1 MSVATDLSRLLP
13 PPVCEGRVQ
22 VALLCPPRG
31 RDAGGRGQVV
41 LRLPV
46 PHTHQGEHHAELGFV
61 ASEKCK
67 ARLDLD
73 FRMSSVCSYQKKSTL
88 SVYKL
93 KDCVVHLYIFLMHK
107 METFGFELINSMIKL
122 IRKHFLLN
130 DILTKHCMIF

>member
-1 MSVATDLSRLLP
+1 MGIATDLSRLLP

-46 PHTHQGEHHAELGFV
+46 PHTHQGEHHAQSSFV

-67 ARLDLD
+67 AGLDLD

-88 SVYKL
+88 VCTYCIL
-93 KDCVVHLYIFLMHK
+93 KDYVVHLYIYH
-107 METFGFELINSMIKL
+107 
-122 IRKHFLLN
+122 RKYH
-130 DILTKHCMIF
+130 HA